1 MLDYMRGS
9 SGAIEIEVRGAD
21 IQLAVRGLEEASREI
36 ARIPHPEQPNHPYG
50 SFASPVEVG
59 PRGPGVWFDM
69 ADAEVYDGLL
79 EGVLHMVVAALDA
92 VGLKSSV
99 VSWPEGSASTRMLPR
114 EVEALRRAWDAF
126 VRTIDLPD
134 PTGEDGGGWRPP
146 GDDLASR
153 AKGWSRGAAMVVP
166 RGFLAACTGPD
177 GQTYAIGGERR
188 RPVKT
193 VEAYDAVTDR
203 WRKVASLQLARRSP
217 GVAVGSDGRVYAVG
231 GFGAMQAEGVT
242 TVEALDVS
250 ANRWEF
256 AAPMVSKA
264 YNDMGATTGL
274 DGRIYAVA
282 SGDVSGPN
290 VLEAYDA
297 EADRWTPLSPPPGSY
312 RNYVRAVAAPNGHIY
327 VFGAERMG
335 VEAYDPQVDG
345 WVDVSPARHPR
356 LFFGVAL
363 GGDGRI
369 YAMGGL
375 GHHPLTTVEAYDVEA
390 DRWVEAEPMP
400 EARAAMA
407 LTGGPGG
414 AILAIGGY
422 GGQPDDGSDGP
433 VGPTDIYVP
442 DVRPSPGA
450 STGAGGRS

>member
-1 MLDYMRGS
+1 MPRWAVVAIEIDGGMLDYMRGS
-9 SGAIEIEVRGAD
+9 SGAIEVEVRGAD

-36 ARIPHPEQPNHPYG
+36 ARIPHPEQPDHPYA
-50 SFASPVEVG
+50 SFTSPVEVG
-59 PRGPGVWFDM
+59 PRGPSVWFDM

-79 EGVLHMVVAALDA
+79 EGVLHMVLAALDA
-92 VGLKSSV
+92 VGLLTGV
-99 VSWPEGSASTRMLPR
+99 VTWPEGSARTRMPPR
-114 EVEALRRAWDAF
+114 GAEALREAWDAF
-126 VRTIDLPD
+126 VRTIDLPN
-134 PTGEDGGGWRPP
+134 PTGDDQGGWRAPR
-146 GDDLASR
+146 DDLPSQ
-153 AKGWSRGAAMVVP
+153 AKGWSRGAAVP
-166 RGFLAACTGPD
+166 TPRNFLAACTGPD
-177 GQTYAIGGERR
+177 GRTYAIGGECR

-203 WRKVASLQLARRSP
+203 WRKVASLRLTRRSP
-217 GVAVGSDGRVYAVG
+217 GAALGSDGRVYAVG
-231 GFGAMQAEGVT
+231 GYGAMQADGVT
-242 TVEALDVS
+242 NVEALDVA
-250 ANRWEF
+250 ANRWEP

-264 YNDMGATTGL
+264 YNDMAATTGL

-297 EADRWTPLSPPPGSY
+297 QADHWTPLSPPPGSY
-312 RNYVRAVAAPNGHIY
+312 RNFVRAVAAPNGHIY

-345 WVDVSPARHPR
+345 WVNISPPRHPR
-356 LFFGVAL
+356 LFFGAAL

-375 GHHPLTTVEAYDVEA
+375 GQHPFTTVEAYDVGA
-390 DRWVEAEPMP
+390 DRWVEADPMP

-414 AILAIGGY
+414 TILAIGGY
-422 GGQPDDGSDGP
+422 GGDPYDGSDGL

-442 DVRPSPGA
+442 
-450 STGAGGRS
+450 